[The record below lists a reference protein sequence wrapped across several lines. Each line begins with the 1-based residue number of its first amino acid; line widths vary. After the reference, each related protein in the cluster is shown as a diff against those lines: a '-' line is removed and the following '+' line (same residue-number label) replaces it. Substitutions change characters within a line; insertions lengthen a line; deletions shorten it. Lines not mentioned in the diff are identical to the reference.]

1 MATRFGG
8 IGNTPIEDPRT
19 QESDNRSENEFQD
32 EDVMRQVLAKTK
44 NIKQEKYREPRD
56 AIQEI
61 EQRLND
67 LSLALHQQHSPI
79 ENVLDWYTETLCTV
93 QKKTS
98 LENTL
103 LEDIPILNGQDSSQL
118 EDWLM
123 DIESAAKLTN
133 ESRIKL
139 AQAKS

>member
-19 QESDNRSENEFQD
+19 QESDNGSENEFQD

-44 NIKQEKYREPRD
+44 NIKQEKYHEPRD

-67 LSLALHQQHSPI
+67 LSLVLHQQHSPI
-79 ENVLDWYTETLCTV
+79 ENVLDWYTETLCTA

-103 LEDIPILNGQDSSQL
+103 LQDIPILNGQDSSQL
-118 EDWLM
+118 EDWLT
-123 DIESAAKLTN
+123 DIESAAKLTS
-133 ESRIKL
+133 ESRTKL